1 MFILSIIIHH
11 NNKVITRDT
20 TDSTSLV
27 TLHLYCPVV
36 LVVYDVLLLLSIA
49 SNPNSLIYI
58 TVLWVVFTIE
68 LFNDN

>member
-11 NNKVITRDT
+11 NNTVITRDT
-20 TDSTSLV
+20 TDPTSLV

-49 SNPNSLIYI
+49 SNPNSLTYV
-58 TVLWVVFTIE
+58 TVLWVVFAIE